1 MSKKKRMNSDGSKEK
16 MDFHETVKI
25 KSKAV
30 KKILQQKRLG
40 LVVIIEAGDRN

>member
-1 MSKKKRMNSDGSKEK
+1 MNNEGSEEK
-16 MDFHETVKI
+16 LDFDETAKI